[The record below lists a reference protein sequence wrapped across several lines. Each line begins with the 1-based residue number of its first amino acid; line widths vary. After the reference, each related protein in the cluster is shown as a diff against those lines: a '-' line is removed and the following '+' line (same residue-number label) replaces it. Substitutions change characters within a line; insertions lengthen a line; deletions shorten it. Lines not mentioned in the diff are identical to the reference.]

1 MLADGGRPDVR
12 TPPGRQ
18 GAGSTR
24 RYDPVEQSQECVV
37 FPCKAHF
44 DASDAREGD
53 TRWCD
58 GPLFSH
64 AQQLGHDGEWR
75 PLPGAARVKDTVRS

>member
-1 MLADGGRPDVR
+1 M
-12 TPPGRQ
+12 
-18 GAGSTR
+18 
-24 RYDPVEQSQECVV
+24 V

>member
-1 MLADGGRPDVR
+1 MAGRAQAGDAVKEPIRAAD
-12 TPPGRQ
+12 T
-18 GAGSTR
+18 TT
-24 RYDPVEQSQECVV
+24 VEQSQECVV

-44 DASDAREGD
+44 DASDADEGD

-58 GPLFSH
+58 GPVFSH

-75 PLPGAARVKDTVRS
+75 PLPGATRTEDTVRT